1 MPGIGKAIKGLGLLG
16 KKGWLKKELQKKS
29 TQSFK
34 SLMKEL
40 KTDWKKRTGPSGKK

>member
-1 MPGIGKAIKGLGLLG
+1 MVVKYIVTQALKATV